1 MRAVVQ
7 RVARAEVR
15 TDGAVV
21 GSIGPGLLVLV
32 GATDGDTEADAT
44 LLADKL
50 LGLRIF
56 RDEAEKMNRSV
67 VETAGSILVV
77 SQFTLYSD
85 LRRGKRPSFVSAAKP
100 ELAEPLIEVLTRRL
114 GRSVP
119 VASGRFGATM
129 QVELINDGPV
139 TIVVDVVSGRVS

>member
-1 MRAVVQ
+1 
-7 RVARAEVR
+7 
-15 TDGAVV
+15 
-21 GSIGPGLLVLV
+21 
-32 GATDGDTEADAT
+32 
-44 LLADKL
+44 
-50 LGLRIF
+50 
-56 RDEAEKMNRSV
+56 MNRSV